1 MSAEQLL
8 LAKIRDFD
16 VNVHQRLIKFPKY
29 ERSFLTQEIMQSL
42 HEIQLKSIALVKS
55 YYTKTLLKEIDIQ
68 IEFMRFKLYK
78 SYILKYINSNAF
90 DMLLVAMNEIGR
102 IFGSLFKRFTKQDY
116 VKVNDN
122 ILKKGIPPK
131 DDVIQTVNCD
141 ISDILHDIDTD
152 TKLKSKLKSRGMSW
166 DEVKIPEFI
175 SIKNK
180 NKNKNKK

>member
-90 DMLLVAMNEIGR
+90 DMLLVDMNEIGR

-116 VKVNDN
+116 TKVNDN

-131 DDVIQTVNCD
+131 DDVVQTVNCD
-141 ISDILHDIDTD
+141 ISDILHDINKD
-152 TKLKSKLKSRGMSW
+152 TKSKLKLKSRGMSW

-180 NKNKNKK
+180 NKKNKK